1 MKQISLTSTD
11 RIDCNPQDFSKTLF
25 FHFANP
31 QTGNNKIIR
40 IIRMNIIRNKQ
51 LWNEKQ
57 RLYMLYL
64 TETQNSLNLFLKTP
78 DSIKQAFLILK
89 NNFTQ

>member
-1 MKQISLTSTD
+1 
-11 RIDCNPQDFSKTLF
+11 
-25 FHFANP
+25 
-31 QTGNNKIIR
+31 
-40 IIRMNIIRNKQ
+40 MNIIRNKQ